1 MAEIPVGAIEVL
13 PQKLLF
19 APGQQAGVGVL
30 DGLALC
36 ANEDGLV
43 RGYAVPHYSKSA
55 FGKAFGPLD
64 LDQTIRFCCALE
76 RHLKVWAQKDEPLCV
91 ASAPFDEAAHTN
103 VVVLL
108 GAYLIFNLGW
118 TVQSLTQ
125 TLGEAA
131 VGRPLPCAW
140 TLGNTDHI
148 MKVRHCW
155 LGFEVARDQGWIGQE
170 CFSDEVHAS
179 LVCSRYNTLASA
191 YDAAWVVP
199 GNIFLCAD
207 PVTVASDPNPC
218 TFTKLWPLPCEEI
231 PEHGPASPHSAE
243 TSLDSPPSPI
253 SLGMFQAQVVESTKT
268 ETSYAGPASFEG
280 SPGSTVEAVEP
291 STGVPDDR
299 LLGNE
304 KLPKSSQCIACHPV
318 SSIGISDKDI
328 GNNFLDTLQFGNDL
342 YPVSPG
348 VHTELDSTATVCK
361 DYLDANR
368 YGSDG
373 GDGSSAQ
380 PFFGFL
386 QELHIKMVIRAN
398 YDQENG
404 ILNGSYDRKR
414 VQALGLKH
422 VDLPYPDYNGAVPPA
437 QMISKLLRVSRNLQT
452 QRAADAMCIHC
463 KGGFGRSGVYACCV
477 AIDRFDV
484 SGEAMLGW
492 VRIVRPGAIT
502 TPEQERFLCSLT
514 GRASLDDLTSSAA
527 GCCVVH

>member
-179 LVCSRYNTLASA
+179 LVCSRYNELAST

-199 GNIFLCAD
+199 GSIFLCSD
-207 PVTVASDPNPC
+207 PITTVLDPNPC
-218 TFTKLWPLPCEEI
+218 TFTELWPRPREDI
-231 PEHGPASPHSAE
+231 QEHSPV
-243 TSLDSPPSPI
+243 SPLSRGKVLEHCPVSPL
-253 SLGMFQAQVVESTKT
+253 S
-268 ETSYAGPASFEG
+268 PASFQVQRVGRTQGETSFAEPALPGG
-280 SPGSTVEAVEP
+280 SPSSTVEVVEILTDLP
-291 STGVPDDR
+291 TDRPLAKESVTTALQRIARPPAISIPDSILSPDR
-299 LLGNE
+299 
-304 KLPKSSQCIACHPV
+304 
-318 SSIGISDKDI
+318 
-328 GNNFLDTLQFGNDL
+328 
-342 YPVSPG
+342 SPG
-348 VHTELDSTATVCK
+348 GQTELDSTATVCK
-361 DYLDANR
+361 DYYGQNR
-368 YGSDG
+368 QTSKGSDG
-373 GDGSSAQ
+373 SKAQ